1 MAKYLD
7 LVLLDVTTGEVYT
20 VTEGVQDMED
30 PDNLLT
36 HVTIGGDVMDIV
48 HVLTYSEAVD

>member
-1 MAKYLD
+1 LAKYLD

-36 HVTIGGDVMDIV
+36 HVTIGGDVMDMV